1 MLVFKWTLVA
11 FGIAAIVLF
20 VLSKILAFMNPPRPE
35 RPRPPLL
42 RRVERALRWTV
53 IIPFALAVVLLVLA
67 LTGSP

>member
-42 RRVERALRWTV
+42 RTVERALRWTA